1 MATHL
6 QIMTPSHD
14 RRDSCAIFRPQG
26 RLWPDGLSR
35 PQHWPAALS
44 LTVTSK
50 QRGFNS
56 LHQRVCPMPNL
67 TMEGGGLE
75 RRTGRIWFRVHAAG
89 CVCCGQWKT
98 PGPGSEFLRVFEER
112 RLSQWICWWG
122 TELVPSRSPLFLSI
136 QGHCCGPEDQLCA
149 EACRRRRVASWTIED
164 MQSFT
169 TGDV

>member
-6 QIMTPSHD
+6 QIMAPSHD
-14 RRDSCAIFRPQG
+14 RRDPCAIFRPQG
-26 RLWPDGLSR
+26 HLWPDRLSR

-56 LHQRVCPMPNL
+56 LHQRVCPVPNL

-75 RRTGRIWFRVHAAG
+75 LRAGRIWFRVHAAL
-89 CVCCGQWKT
+89 CCGQWKT
-98 PGPGSEFLRVFEER
+98 PRPGSRFLRVFEER
-112 RLSQWICWWG
+112 RLSQWICWCG

-136 QGHCCGPEDQLCA
+136 QGH
-149 EACRRRRVASWTIED
+149 
-164 MQSFT
+164 
-169 TGDV
+169 